1 MTAPETQE
9 KRSARYPVVIEQP
22 LALYMME
29 NYDVLDRLKQ
39 VVNTTR
45 TFATNTLALDPQVST
60 IRTVIANQIDPDGN
74 PQSYDYAYIGMFFH
88 NVTRSELNQYC
99 EKITAEFGKNRKAL
113 FTHPE
118 GLDLPAPEA
127 FVPTGEW
134 IRSQQE
140 ELGAM
145 AEKTRGWF
153 NKDGSLNRDAT
164 KEAEEAVSE
173 AVRNDTTTK
182 VNLPKSTAA
191 TSTSPESISQEDLD
205 DFDEM
210 DFL

>member
-1 MTAPETQE
+1 MTSPETQE

-39 VVNTTR
+39 VVASTR

-74 PQSYDYAYIGMFFH
+74 PQSYDYAYIGVFFH
-88 NVTRSELNQYC
+88 NVTRSELEQYC
-99 EKITAEFGKNRKAL
+99 AKITDEFNKNRKAL

-127 FVPTGEW
+127 FVPTTEW

-153 NKDGSLNRDAT
+153 NKDGSLNREAT
-164 KEAEEAVSE
+164 REAEEAVAE
-173 AVRNDTTTK
+173 AVSKDTKTK
-182 VNLPKSTAA
+182 LNLPKSSLSS
-191 TSTSPESISQEDLD
+191 STSPESISQEELD